1 MNAIINIS
9 SYRPNLNCSSFV
21 VTVRITPISIH
32 IVMLCFDF
40 IIYWIKWLCNV
51 TYLRIV
57 RRILYLKNIAY
68 YFLFMMHFFEDVNMY
83 NYFFNDDFL
92 MIFLKDIIMSVFG
105 YIFTCQNNVSHWVVS
120 KSVLVSKTVLL

>member
-1 MNAIINIS
+1 
-9 SYRPNLNCSSFV
+9 
-21 VTVRITPISIH
+21 
-32 IVMLCFDF
+32 
-40 IIYWIKWLCNV
+40 
-51 TYLRIV
+51 
-57 RRILYLKNIAY
+57 
-68 YFLFMMHFFEDVNMY
+68 MMHFFEDVNMY